1 MILIGIFV
9 FSTITAIISSFLTD
23 RILQDDEDDIKYEI
37 RDAIDEESEKIMS
50 ELNTVR
56 EGNRKLHEGSE
67 KIMSELSTVRE
78 ENRKLHDEIEELKE
92 LIKKV

>member
-1 MILIGIFV
+1 M
-9 FSTITAIISSFLTD
+9 
-23 RILQDDEDDIKYEI
+23 QDDEDDIKYEI

-56 EGNRKLHEGSE
+56 EENRKLHEGSE

-78 ENRKLHDEIEELKE
+78 ENRKLHDEIEELRE